1 MNHFATQIILGVLAF
16 ISFAIGIGGLTDILN
31 EEMLTDGDRGVAL
44 ISNVFGF
51 ILFGVF
57 MGSVIWNAL
66 KKT

>member
-1 MNHFATQIILGVLAF
+1 MNPMVNQIILGVLAF

-31 EEMLTDGDRGVAL
+31 EEMLTDGDRGIAL

-57 MGSVIWNAL
+57 MSSILHNAF
-66 KKT
+66 KKC